1 MNQKDR
7 EDVLLIV
14 EAVLDNYLAEPLA
27 KDILSEI
34 EQSIMDNWHIL
45 KLIRERKNEQ

>member
-1 MNQKDR
+1 MNQQDR

-14 EAVLDNYLAEPLA
+14 ESVLDNYLAEQLTN
-27 KDILSEI
+27 DIISEI

-45 KLIRERKNEQ
+45 KLIRERKNSP